1 MCTPG
6 SSTAPDPLFSLAAGQ
21 LDEVEMLIE
30 SAEQF
35 LEAKIKDLSAEDKE
49 MLSEIRG
56 VGGGQ
61 TDINLGAEWETT
73 AILDPRLLETMEEEK
88 AKKQKKEKVLMKA
101 KQEQGV
107 EEKAKQEQGVEEKAK
122 QEQGVEEVAL
132 ILISLIVHI
141 RISPYAYSLH

>member
-1 MCTPG
+1 MQQRAC
-6 SSTAPDPLFSLAAGQ
+6 SALVLFFSLAAGQ

-30 SAEQF
+30 SAEQI
-35 LEAKIKDLSAEDKE
+35 LEAKIKDLSEEDKE

-107 EEKAKQEQGVEEKAK
+107 EEKAKQEQGVEE
-122 QEQGVEEVAL
+122 VAL

-141 RISPYAYSLH
+141 RISPCAYSLH

>member
-6 SSTAPDPLFSLAAGQ
+6 SSTDPDPLLNLDAGQ

-30 SAEQF
+30 SAEHI
-35 LEAKIKDLSAEDKE
+35 LEAKIKGLSQEDKE
-49 MLSEIRG
+49 MLSEI
-56 VGGGQ
+56 VGAAGGQ
-61 TDINLGAEWETT
+61 TDINLGAEWGTT
-73 AILDPRLLETMEEEK
+73 AILDPRLLETLEEEK
-88 AKKQKKEKVLMKA
+88 AKKQKQDKVLMK
-101 KQEQGV
+101 V
-107 EEKAKQEQGVEEKAK
+107 KQEQGVEEKAK

>member
-1 MCTPG
+1 MQQRAC
-6 SSTAPDPLFSLAAGQ
+6 SALVLFFSLAAGQ

-30 SAEQF
+30 SAEQI
-35 LEAKIKDLSAEDKE
+35 LEAKIKDLSEEDKE

-107 EEKAKQEQGVEEKAK
+107 EEKAKQEQGVEE
-122 QEQGVEEVAL
+122 VAL
-132 ILISLIVHI
+132 IFISLIVHI
-141 RISPYAYSLH
+141 RISPCAYSLH